1 MTMSTV
7 IILTLVLF
15 ALIGAGIGIILRK
28 NAITPYG
35 LGQHYGKH
43 YMKDQ
48 GLEEEE
54 PVDSWKK
61 Q

>member
-1 MTMSTV
+1 MSMTTV
-7 IILTLVLF
+7 ILLTMVVF
-15 ALIGAGIGIILRK
+15 AMIGAAIGVILKK

-54 PVDSWKK
+54 SVDSWKD

>member
-7 IILTLVLF
+7 IMLSMAVF
-15 ALIGAGIGIILRK
+15 ALIGAGIGIILR
-28 NAITPYG
+28 NNGITPYG

-54 PVDSWKK
+54 PVSSWKD